1 MHFDCNA
8 RLHYL
13 CLLEQHYNSLGASCR
28 LLKRPWHLS
37 TMALRRAN
45 LPYHTGTIL
54 VIIATM
60 LVELQHPTHGQYPA
74 FAVPT
79 CMSCMNYLLS

>member
-1 MHFDCNA
+1 MQA
-8 RLHYL
+8 TKAPL
-13 CLLEQHYNSLGASCR
+13 ASFNYG
-28 LLKRPWHLS
+28 
-37 TMALRRAN
+37 LRRAN
-45 LPYHTGTIL
+45 LFCHTGTIL